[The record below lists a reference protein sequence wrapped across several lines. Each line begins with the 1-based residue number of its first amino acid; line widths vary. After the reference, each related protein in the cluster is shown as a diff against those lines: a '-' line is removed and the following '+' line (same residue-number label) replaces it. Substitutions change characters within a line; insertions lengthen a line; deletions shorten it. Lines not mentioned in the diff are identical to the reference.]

1 MYISTCMH
9 YYIGDPG
16 YPGSPGHIGPP
27 GERGQKGKLDV
38 HSTGVITA
46 FRSKRRYRRCWR

>member
-1 MYISTCMH
+1 MH